1 MREQKSKL
9 VNARQQLL
17 PWMLRETDVAQDR
30 SDAQDV
36 ATIAM
41 MSSRGVARLHAI
53 FTKSKRKKDAED
65 DVHTNL

>member
-1 MREQKSKL
+1 
-9 VNARQQLL
+9 
-17 PWMLRETDVAQDR
+17 MLRETDVAQDR

-36 ATIAM
+36 AMIAM